1 MGPRPRHPDP
11 FPFIFHGP
19 EIAVRL
25 FGFSHQLFSFP
36 FWCWERDK
44 RTLRADQLS
53 RGRSRNESL
62 SNKQSTWWRGRER
75 ECNKKN
81 KQKEAKIYTRAINLY
96 EEQWTQQGK
105 RQTLARLLLSGA
117 CRQSKIINTPN
128 FEKWLKK
135 LPLPFPTSRST
146 FRLRLIKINT
156 SIKCEYA
163 KPSGGERTRWWY
175 SRQRAASLIFGA

>member
-1 MGPRPRHPDP
+1 M
-11 FPFIFHGP
+11 
-19 EIAVRL
+19 
-25 FGFSHQLFSFP
+25 
-36 FWCWERDK
+36 K
-44 RTLRADQLS
+44 RT
-53 RGRSRNESL
+53 
-62 SNKQSTWWRGRER
+62 RER
-75 ECNKKN
+75 ECKTDDKLKK
-81 KQKEAKIYTRAINLY
+81 QQAKGGKNLHTRY
-96 EEQWTQQGK
+96 QFVRGTMDPTRK

-163 KPSGGERTRWWY
+163 KPSGGERTR
-175 SRQRAASLIFGA
+175 